1 MQQNILRNTSVT
13 KIYLIYLD
21 KNNIKKKEAVKLR
34 FMYNKECYFAAPMG
48 ANFEKPKKKTQA
60 ELVVYTEDGIY
71 KASIL
76 IKDAN
81 LSLRDIIYT
90 VTLPLKWD
98 FIQCRSSSRKMVELP
113 LSIKFNDGYII
124 EAVSYDLSTGG
135 VSFFSKQNIPSIYKR
150 FSGTLT
156 LELPHD
162 LIINFPEGKL
172 ITEAKFVREK
182 SEIENHYGEVLYI
195 YKFISLNDDAQMILK
210 NYLMKLT

>member
-34 FMYNKECYFAAPMG
+34 FMDNKECYFAAPMG

-71 KASIL
+71 KASVL
-76 IKDAN
+76 LKDAN
-81 LSLRDIIYT
+81 LSLRDIVYT

-124 EAVSYDLSTGG
+124 EAVSYELSTGG
-135 VSFFSKQNIPSIYKR
+135 GSFFSKQNIPSIYIR